1 MIIGGN
7 LEFIIFWKWIIFEV
21 LVILFKK
28 KWLVILVL
36 FMNFKIVYI

>member
-28 KWLVILVL
+28 KMVGYFSFIYE
-36 FMNFKIVYI
+36 F